1 MKNRYFFLYL
11 IAIVAT
17 VAIVFSACRK
27 INEATELGGG
37 LIPPVDGINTFDTL
51 INVQA
56 FNDTFGMATD
66 SQRLDKNQEFF
77 LGLINNDPFFG
88 KTDAR
93 MFFELKPPSY
103 PYSFGNVPAKLLI
116 DSVVLLMSYIET
128 YGDTNT
134 LQTVNVYEIDQNPS
148 NNFRSDSNY
157 LIRNEHFTYSNV
169 LGSKTFAPKTLKD
182 SVKAFRDTTANQ
194 LRIRLDNSFGTRLLS
209 YDSVKTSLNGAYAN
223 DSAFKSKFKGFAVRS
238 ISSGNAIMGFN
249 LNGVNTALAI
259 YYRNDTSST
268 VTPKYETTVKYF
280 PFSGSYCAAA
290 NYIKRDYTGKPVE
303 AAVGGSVSDPI
314 VYIQN
319 TPGTFATI
327 KIPDLPTIG
336 NRLVHR
342 AELIIEQLY
351 DISDSTFR
359 APELLYLDA
368 SDPSIAATN
377 KYRTI
382 PYDLTIDNTGALN
395 LLTFGSLPTI
405 TVDGAGNKIRV
416 WKFNVSRY
424 VQHILTGTQSLYDLR
439 LFAPFSLL
447 EQYGIPPG
455 GDITIPVFINNTV
468 AKGRVRLVGNNGV
481 ADTNPRRMR
490 LRIVYSKL

>member
-51 INVQA
+51 ISVQA
-56 FNDTFGMATD
+56 FNDTFGMVTD

-77 LGLINNDPFFG
+77 LGIINNDPFFG
-88 KTDAR
+88 KTDSR

-134 LQTVNVYEIDQNPS
+134 VQTVNVYEIDQNPS

-157 LIRNEHFTYSNV
+157 LIRKEHFTYSNV
-169 LGSKTFAPKTLKD
+169 LGSKTFAPRTLKD

-194 LRIRLDNSFGTRLLS
+194 LRIRLANSFGTRLLS
-209 YDSVKTSLNGAYAN
+209 YDSVRTSLNGAYAN
-223 DSAFKSKFKGFAVRS
+223 DSAFKTKFKGFAVRS
-238 ISSGNAIMGFN
+238 MSSGNAIMGFG
-249 LNGVNTALAI
+249 LNGANTALAI

-268 VTPKYETTVKYF
+268 GGPKYDTTVKYF
-280 PFSGSYCAAA
+280 SFNGSFCAAA
-290 NYIKRDYTGKPVE
+290 NYIKRDYTGTPVE
-303 AAVGGSVSDPI
+303 AAVGGSVPDQI

-336 NRLVHR
+336 NRVVHR
-342 AELIIEQLY
+342 AEMIIEQLY

-359 APELLYLDA
+359 APDLLYLDA
-368 SDPSIAATN
+368 SDPSITAN
-377 KYRTI
+377 YKYRTI
-382 PYDLTIDNTGALN
+382 PYDLTIDNTGGASFN
-395 LLTFGSLPTI
+395 LLSFGSLPYI
-405 TVDGAGNKIRV
+405 SVDGAGNKIRV

-424 VQHILTGTQSLYDLR
+424 VQHVLTGTQSLYDLR
-439 LFAPFSLL
+439 LFAPFSFL
-447 EQYGIPPG
+447 EQFGIPPG
-455 GDITIPVFINNTV
+455 GDITVPVNVNPSI
-468 AKGRVRLVGNNGV
+468 AKGRVRVGGGNHP
-481 ADTNPRRMR
+481 TQRMR